1 MQLLADPAHFPDD
14 GPLARVLR
22 AIDRRGGQVEQVV
35 LVAILAVIVGT
46 GVLQTFSTKLFKHSF
61 EWSFDTV
68 RAGTFAIA
76 MLGAAFASHQASHLS
91 MDLVSRKLSPRPRQ
105 VLRLVMG
112 LFTLLATALFLYSG
126 ARLTRSMWDEAGN
139 HTIPPAVV
147 ALMIPVGCALIMFH
161 TLLHLLID
169 IDYMRRGKL
178 PPEKPVS
185 AH

>member
-147 ALMIPVGCALIMFH
+147 ALMIPVGCALIIFH